1 MKKAKEPEP
10 SPVVA
15 MLDMVYREA
24 NSATSHS
31 WGRLNH
37 AMRSALSLA
46 IGGGFKFELG
56 DFKHVLANYRAGCW
70 IGESSEWCYA
80 QAIAENNLSAAK
92 SYEEFR
98 AREPFI
104 ADGVNV
110 RNNHNSFAH
119 MVGDRQKERLHVGA
133 SFKWQGQKVEVTSFS
148 DVGSFRAVNNGQSY
162 VVACSYEEVDEYRRK
177 IKKRF
182 KITREDIVADRAE
195 RKQRAAIMDELT
207 KLVTDKALTAKEI
220 ADLAGVGALT
230 KVAYDAVPLKKLAK
244 ALALAK
250 EKTHVA

>member
-1 MKKAKEPEP
+1 MKKAKEP
-10 SPVVA
+10 SLVVQL
-15 MLDMVYREA
+15 LDMVYRKA

-31 WGRLNH
+31 WGRLNN

-56 DFKHVLANYRAGCW
+56 DFKHVLANCRSGYW

-104 ADGVNV
+104 ADDVNV
-110 RNNHNSFAH
+110 HNNHHSFAH

-133 SFKWQGQKVEVTSFS
+133 SFKWQGQKVEVTSFADDS
-148 DVGSFRAVNNGQSY
+148 SH
-162 VVACSYEEVDEYRRK
+162 VVVCSYEKIDEYRRK

-182 KITREDIVADRAE
+182 KITREDIIADRAE
-195 RKQRAAIMDELT
+195 RKQRKAIMDELT
-207 KLVTDKALTAKEI
+207 KLTTENVLTAKEI
-220 ADLAGVGALT
+220 LGHLGAKT
-230 KVAYDAVPLKKLAK
+230 RAEYDVLPLKKLTA
-244 ALALAK
+244 ALAWAK
-250 EKTHVA
+250 EKIHVA